1 MIYFLGH
8 GSTLISALP
17 VLPGAGKPTLT
28 VTPWTLTPSLCSA
41 DLKAVA
47 NAGSD
52 WVIELFSNHRLNL
65 VAGSP
70 CGVPALLTPSTEDFV
85 SINGNR
91 IAIDRH
97 CAAITVVVATV
108 LQWLEIEAGFFVEG
122 LKGQLLA
129 QHPIIYKRTGLPIGQ
144 VLQRDT
150 FKRLP
155 KQVFNRA
162 YFERVDCIGGN
173 LLRPF
178 CTSSYFR
185 SLRRLLIIRFQ

>member
-1 MIYFLGH
+1 
-8 GSTLISALP
+8 
-17 VLPGAGKPTLT
+17 
-28 VTPWTLTPSLCSA
+28 
-41 DLKAVA
+41 
-47 NAGSD
+47 
-52 WVIELFSNHRLNL
+52 
-65 VAGSP
+65 
-70 CGVPALLTPSTEDFV
+70 
-85 SINGNR
+85 
-91 IAIDRH
+91 
-97 CAAITVVVATV
+97 VVATV

-178 CTSSYFR
+178 CPYLTFQRWHSQHVIVIWPVFSGTVEHTLHQLIE
-185 SLRRLLIIRFQ
+185 LRHWLLGRQLVKGRCHQRMINLLRIGQAFPLA